1 MKRRRY
7 IFLFV
12 FAMLLPMLL
21 MREYTPSNE
30 LRYLNIV
37 DDAIE
42 NGRLFA
48 FYDHATP
55 YADKPPLYFWLA
67 MLLKKIAGGHYMVLL
82 ATLLSLVP
90 AFVICSVM
98 DRWLGDKL
106 SEEARSA
113 AMLMLLSSILFLAS
127 SIVLRM
133 DMLMTM
139 FIVLAV
145 RTFWRMYCN
154 KKGAAELKAG
164 EHTHSAKI
172 FRRDSYLLPI
182 YIFLA
187 IFSKG
192 AIGFLAPLL
201 IIIIFLIINR
211 EWRIWRYLGLKFWG
225 ILLALCALWFTGVY
239 LDGGKEYLNNLL
251 FHQTIE
257 RGINSFHHKGPF
269 WYYLISY
276 WWITAPWALLCV
288 VIAVMAIAKKVV
300 ADKRV
305 KLCATAALTIF
316 VMLSI
321 ISSKLAIYLLPA
333 LPFIIYCT
341 AFNLEHFKESKI
353 TIAIMAFPPILFLL
367 TLGLSFFAKEI
378 AAAVAPQIELPKLRA
393 PYSVLLLPLAVG
405 SVLTLRYLKYKRV
418 YSSISAL
425 AASLFVTIFV
435 STLSMKEINSLIG
448 VKEGCLEA
456 AQIAKAK
463 NKELLY
469 YSWGAGNNLDYYFKQ
484 KGLTIKEIDAQELK
498 NRDFSQKGAILFFK
512 ARRIKRDS
520 LLRELLYTGN
530 QNEESFVQLGDNIA
544 YKIF

>member
-145 RTFWRMYCN
+145 RTFWRMYSQNRSTC
-154 KKGAAELKAG
+154 
-164 EHTHSAKI
+164 
-172 FRRDSYLLPI
+172 LLPI

-341 AFNLEHFKESKI
+341 AFNLEHFKESRI
-353 TIAIMAFPPILFLL
+353 TTVVMAFPPILFLL

-405 SVLTLRYLKYKRV
+405 SILTLRYLKYKRV
-418 YSSISAL
+418 YSSIVAL
-425 AASLFVTIFV
+425 SASLFVTILV

-448 VKEGCLEA
+448 AKEGCLEA